1 MRICAAQVSPVIGKF
16 SGNLARQAD
25 LACLAAGNGA
35 QVVFFPELS
44 LTGYAPELA
53 GELAIDPGDPR
64 LAALQAASDSG
75 RIAIGVGAPVR
86 SELGVHI
93 GMVLFR
99 PNQSRMTYLK
109 KYLYP
114 TEEANFVPGE
124 SFTNMEI
131 DQANIGLAVCYEL
144 SVPAHARTA
153 AENGAEIYAASSAK
167 TAAGARQA
175 HQRLTAIARDYRMVA
190 LLANCTGQH
199 AGTAFA
205 GRSAVWNER
214 GELVGG
220 LEGEGEGLLVFDTQ
234 TLEVIE
240 IGL

>member
-1 MRICAAQVSPVIGKF
+1 MRICAAQVSPGIGKF
-16 SGNLARQAD
+16 ENNLARQAD
-25 LACLAAGNGA
+25 LARLAADRGA
-35 QVVFFPELS
+35 QAVFFPELS

-53 GELAIDPGDPR
+53 AELAIDPGDPR
-64 LAALQAASDSG
+64 LAALQAVSDAG
-75 RIAIGVGAPVR
+75 RVATGVGAPVR

-93 GMVLFR
+93 GMLLFR
-99 PNQSRMTYLK
+99 PGLGRMTYLK

-114 TEEANFVPGE
+114 TEEAFFVPGDT
-124 SFTNMEI
+124 FTNLEI
-131 DQANIGLAVCYEL
+131 DRVNIGLAVCYEL
-144 SVPAHARTA
+144 SVPAHAQTA

-167 TAAGARQA
+167 ISAGVHQA
-175 HQRLTAIARDYRMVA
+175 HQRLAAVARQYRMAA
-190 LLANCTGQH
+190 LLANCTGRH

-220 LEGEGEGLLVFDTQ
+220 LDGEAEGLLVYDTQ
-234 TLEVIE
+234 THEVIE